1 MLGVGLLDQAVSA
14 YFVHGAAFLIPE
26 LNRLGLSLSQ
36 AGALVAAPTIGI
48 MLTLVA
54 WGAFVDR
61 FGERR
66 ALMIGLGLT
75 AAAAVAAALIGST
88 GAVGPTVGATS
99 ISTGRL
105 VGLGVFLGL
114 GGMAAASSNV
124 ASGRIVVGWFPAHR
138 RGLAMGIRQM
148 AQPLGVGIAALTVP
162 VLAERHGLGAALWLA
177 AALALVAVLCTV
189 IVVIDPPRP
198 SRTAADQAGHLR
210 NPYRG
215 SSFLWRV
222 HAVSVLLVV
231 PQFTVWTFMLVW
243 LVADRGWAA
252 GTAGLLVA
260 GTQFLG
266 AIGRIGAGQLSDLV
280 RSRMRPLRWVA
291 IAAAL
296 TMGLLALLDQ
306 LHSPWA
312 VVIMVVASVIT
323 VADNG
328 LAFTAI
334 AEVAGPFWSGRA
346 LGTQNTAQF
355 LAASAVAPVVGGLI
369 GLVGYP
375 AAFALV
381 ALCPAAAVPL
391 VPHDHR
397 RHVEPAS
404 TGTSSASATDR

>member
-1 MLGVGLLDQAVSA
+1 
-14 YFVHGAAFLIPE
+14 
-26 LNRLGLSLSQ
+26 
-36 AGALVAAPTIGI
+36 

-54 WGAFVDR
+54 WGLFVDR
-61 FGERR
+61 FKERR
-66 ALMIGLGLT
+66 ALIIGLALT
-75 AAAAVAAALIGST
+75 AAAGVAAALVGST
-88 GAVGPTVGATS
+88 GAAGSV
-99 ISTGRL
+99 STARL
-105 VGLGVFLGL
+105 VGLGVFLGV

-124 ASGRIVVGWFPAHR
+124 ASGRIVVGWFTAER

-162 VLAERHGLGAALWLA
+162 VLADRYGLGAALWLA
-177 AALALVAVLCTV
+177 AGLAAIAVACTV
-189 IVVIDPPRP
+189 VAVIDPPRP
-198 SRTAADQAGHLR
+198 SRDAAHRSGQLR

-252 GTAGLLVA
+252 GVAGLLVA

-266 AIGRIGAGQLSDLV
+266 AAGRIGAGQLSDLV

-312 VVIMVVASVIT
+312 VVIMVLASVIT

-346 LGTQNTAQF
+346 LGAQNTAQF
-355 LAASAVAPVVGGLI
+355 LAASAVAPLVGGLI

-391 VPHDHR
+391 VPGDHR
-397 RHVEPAS
+397 GPRAES
-404 TGTSSASATDR
+404 RSASAVGPIPPPVPNCRRLGRAAAPRSGRNLLRS